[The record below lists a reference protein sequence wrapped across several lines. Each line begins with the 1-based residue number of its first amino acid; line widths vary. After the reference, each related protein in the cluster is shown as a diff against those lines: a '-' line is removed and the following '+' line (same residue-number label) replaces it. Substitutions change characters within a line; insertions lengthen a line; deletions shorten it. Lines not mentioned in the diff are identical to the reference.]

1 MKDFGGKLA
10 VITGGGTGM
19 GRALARQLVAEGCDV
34 ATCDVLDDNLAETR
48 VLCEQEA
55 PQGRVITTHHC
66 DVSDE
71 AEVQRFRDAVVS
83 DHGTDHIDLLFN
95 NAGVG
100 GGASIVDGDREDW
113 ERTFNICW
121 YGVYYNTR
129 AFMPLLVASQDA
141 HLINTSS
148 VNGFWATLGPQSSHT
163 AYSAAKFAVKGFSEA
178 LITDL
183 ANNAPHVKVSVVMP
197 GHIGTSIAI
206 NSGRI
211 LNGRQAEELSDDDIV
226 AMRKRWA
233 SLGMVDED
241 TTDEQIQVLVGEMGR
256 RFRDDAPTTA
266 GQAASIILDGVREE
280 RWRILVGNDAHRLDE
295 LVREDPE
302 SAYTPEFMIR
312 LRETGEW
319 GLG

>member
-19 GRALARQLVAEGCDV
+19 GRALARQLIAEGCDV

-48 VLCEQEA
+48 ALCEQEA
-55 PQGRVITTHHC
+55 SQGRVITTHHC

-71 AEVQRFRDAVVS
+71 SEVERFRDAVVAAH
-83 DHGTDHIDLLFN
+83 DTDHIDLLFN

-100 GGASIVDGDREDW
+100 GGASVVNGDREDW

-129 AFMPLLVASQDA
+129 AFMPLLVASQEA

-148 VNGFWATLGPQSSHT
+148 VNGFWASLGPQSTHS
-163 AYSAAKFAVKGFSEA
+163 AYCAAKFAVKGFSEA
-178 LITDL
+178 LVTDL
-183 ANNAPHVKVSVVMP
+183 KNNAPNVKVSVVMP

-211 LNGRQAEELSDDDIV
+211 IAGRQSEELTDQEILQ
-226 AMRKRWA
+226 MRKRGVLRGIV
-233 SLGMVDED
+233 SED
-241 TTDEQIQVLVGEMGR
+241 MSDDQVRTVMSQVGTN
-256 RFRDDAPTTA
+256 FRDSAPTTA
-266 GQAASIILDGVREE
+266 CL
-280 RWRILVGNDAHRLDE
+280 L
-295 LVREDPE
+295 
-302 SAYTPEFMIR
+302 YTSPSPR
-312 LRETGEW
+312 DRG
-319 GLG
+319 

>member
-19 GRALARQLVAEGCDV
+19 GRALARQLIAEGCDV

-48 VLCEQEA
+48 ALCEQEA
-55 PQGRVITTHHC
+55 SQGRVITTHHC

-71 AEVQRFRDAVVS
+71 SEVERFRDAVVAAH
-83 DHGTDHIDLLFN
+83 DTDHIDLLFN

-100 GGASIVDGDREDW
+100 GGASVVNGDREDW

-129 AFMPLLVASQDA
+129 AFMPLLVASQEA

-148 VNGFWATLGPQSSHT
+148 VNGFWATLGPH
-163 AYSAAKFAVKGFSEA
+163 
-178 LITDL
+178 I
-183 ANNAPHVKVSVVMP
+183 KVSVVMP

-211 LNGRQAEELSDDDIV
+211 LGGRQGEELSDEDV
-226 AMRKRWA
+226 AGMRKRWA
-233 SLGMVDED
+233 SMGMANEE
-241 TTDEQIQVLVGEMGR
+241 TTDEQIRNLVGEMGR

-266 GQAASIILDGVREE
+266 EQAATIILDGVREE
-280 RWRILVGNDAHRLDE
+280 RWRILIGKDAHRLDA

-302 SAYTPEFMIR
+302 SAYTPEFMVR